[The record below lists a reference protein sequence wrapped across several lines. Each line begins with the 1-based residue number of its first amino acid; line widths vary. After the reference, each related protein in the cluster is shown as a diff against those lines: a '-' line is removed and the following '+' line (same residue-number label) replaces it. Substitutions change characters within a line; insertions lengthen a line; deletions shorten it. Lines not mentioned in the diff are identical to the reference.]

1 MKTCILFL
9 LLIFTQSSNAQPVFD
24 LLNRI
29 HNMVLWKEKA
39 IQFDLKANSI
49 DYSVISLKE
58 NENTIF
64 VSSYIGIDIQ
74 FVFNR
79 FDGNP
84 KGIVVYFEDSSNGQS
99 LRNAYY
105 KFAESSF
112 NRSSDGMFWFYYI
125 DKKLIT
131 VTFNDISVG
140 LIPSQ

>member
-1 MKTCILFL
+1 MKTRLIFL
-9 LLIFTQSSNAQPVFD
+9 LLILSQSANAQPVLD

-49 DYSVISLKE
+49 DYSVFSFKE
-58 NENTIF
+58 TENTLF

-84 KGIVVYFEDSSNGQS
+84 KGIVVYFEDSPNGQS
-99 LRNAYY
+99 LRNKYY

-112 NRSSDGMFWFYYI
+112 SRSSDGMFWFYYI

-140 LIPSQ
+140 LIPS